1 MTTATVST
9 SKMLPWVLTAIR
21 QFAFER
27 NGKWVVHFP
36 VRTRIE
42 ISCPLDMQLAVVMQF
57 TSWLESQGLSY
68 KNSRFVKKS
77 PQKPAYVIL
86 SGIGEN

>member
-1 MTTATVST
+1 MTTATASV

-36 VRTRIE
+36 VRTKIE
-42 ISCPLDMQLAVVMQF
+42 ISVPLENQLAVVMQF
-57 TSWLESQGLSY
+57 ASWLESNGLNY
-68 KNSRFVKKS
+68 KNVRFIKKS
-77 PQKPAYVIL
+77 PQKPAHVIM
-86 SGIGEN
+86 SGIGED